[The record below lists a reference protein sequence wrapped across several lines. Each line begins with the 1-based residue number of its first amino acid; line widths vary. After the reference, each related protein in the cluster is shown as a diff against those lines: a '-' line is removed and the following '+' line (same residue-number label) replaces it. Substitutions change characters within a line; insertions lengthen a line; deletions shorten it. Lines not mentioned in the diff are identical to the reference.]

1 MTTPGLPDIAAAITA
16 RYPIISNGLLPK
28 WQEPGDP
35 EWEAAEWA
43 LAYVLRSVEARD
55 GIDQAIDAFA
65 QTSID
70 FLRLQAR
77 FRQTLSY
84 ARTTADGLV
93 DELYSDAEEMEGHY
107 LDGLA
112 MTYAMWPNH
121 ARLLDFYRRE
131 FLAQLPSTPV
141 VLEIGPGHGLLGF
154 TLLTDRPGATYTALD
169 ISEPA
174 LRFLE
179 KTFAANGLDADVSLV
194 AGDATKLDDERIPT
208 AAEAVVCCEVLE
220 HVNEPERILE
230 AVRDR
235 LAPGGRAFM
244 STVANLEAID
254 HVYLFRDANEIRSMI
269 QDHGMTIISDRPM
282 ELPGDDSVGFIPLNY
297 ACIAERTSVG

>member
-1 MTTPGLPDIAAAITA
+1 MTIPTLPEVAKSITE

-28 WQEPGDP
+28 WHKPGDP
-35 EWEAAEWA
+35 EWGAAEWA
-43 LAYVLRSVEARD
+43 LAYVVNAVESRD

-77 FRQTLSY
+77 FRKTMTY

-93 DELYSDAEEMEGHY
+93 DELYSDSDEMEGHY

-121 ARLLDFYRRE
+121 CRLLDFYRRE
-131 FLAQLPSTPV
+131 FLTQLPHAPTA
-141 VLEIGPGHGLLGF
+141 LEIGPGHGLLGF

-174 LRFLE
+174 LGFLE
-179 KTFAANGLDADVSLV
+179 KAFAANDLEADIALV
-194 AGDATKLDDERIPT
+194 AGDATKLDDDRIPT
-208 AAEAVVCCEVLE
+208 SADAVVCCEVLE
-220 HVNEPERILE
+220 HVDQPERILE

-235 LAPGGRAFM
+235 LGPGGRAFV

-254 HVYLFRDANEIRSMI
+254 HVYLFRDVDEIRNMI
-269 QDHGMTIISDRPM
+269 EDNGLTIVADRPM
-282 ELPGDDSVGFIPLNY
+282 KLPGDDSVGFTPLNY
-297 ACIAERTSVG
+297 VCITERTG